1 MLEGRETV
9 IALVAF
15 ILGMLWGLY
24 VLKSFYKIQHKKI
37 VDELHRQYLIILDK
51 HGVKI
56 KNDYKP
62 KGTESMQRV

>member
-15 ILGMLWGLY
+15 ISGMLWGLY
-24 VLKSFYKIQHKKI
+24 VLKSFYKIQYKKI
-37 VDELHRQYLIILDK
+37 IDELHRQYLIILEQ

-56 KNDYKP
+56 KDDYKP
-62 KGTESMQRV
+62 KRTESMQKV